1 MRIKPEHQKDL
12 STFSV
17 IREPSTLPLHPS
29 PIPKRGGPSQ
39 EAMNPRRG
47 TKLGS
52 QRPQPKSGSTAICFL
67 SNHFLVCQ
75 LGELNE
81 IIWGVSFWLS

>member
-17 IREPSTLPLHPS
+17 IREPPTLPLHPS

-39 EAMNPRRG
+39 EAMNPRCG